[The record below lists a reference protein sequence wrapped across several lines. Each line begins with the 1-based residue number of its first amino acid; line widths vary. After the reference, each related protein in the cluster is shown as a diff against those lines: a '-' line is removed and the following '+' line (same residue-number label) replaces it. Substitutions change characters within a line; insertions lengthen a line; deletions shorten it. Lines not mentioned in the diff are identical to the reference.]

1 MGHQHHWR
9 LEPPEGRLYFNKTFD
24 ERYGDEEDL
33 ATNAYLTSPEELQRL
48 RCLLAND
55 PAFEN
60 SPSWPKLT
68 EWCSSC
74 TKTRLVKVVLHS
86 EEEKV
91 QKQKDD
97 KEEEIIAKE
106 EVVTVCKVEEEDS
119 SCDARAKDAFTQ
131 TPQRRRKG
139 GRGSRMR
146 RLLAFKLMLTDK
158 KGLPLFRLLTLRKTD
173 ARCSK
178 REEFVRVQEESASP
192 QLQRKS
198 MKVVEVEEKEAKVNS
213 VDLRKEEER
222 CPSLGASTGDTPIFT
237 PRSFHPDVA
246 VPTPNH
252 FQQLPA
258 VPSSDPSSTSF
269 LWFPTPSFTTFYSS
283 PPYGLMPGPQW
294 MICGTCQSWGCVS
307 VS

>member
-1 MGHQHHWR
+1 M
-9 LEPPEGRLYFNKTFD
+9 
-24 ERYGDEEDL
+24 
-33 ATNAYLTSPEELQRL
+33 
-48 RCLLAND
+48 
-55 PAFEN
+55 
-60 SPSWPKLT
+60 
-68 EWCSSC
+68 
-74 TKTRLVKVVLHS
+74 LHP

-91 QKQKDD
+91 QKQEDD
-97 KEEEIIAKE
+97 KEEEILVKE
-106 EVVTVCKVEEEDS
+106 EVVTVCKVEEKNS
-119 SCDARAKDAFTQ
+119 SCEARAKDAFTQ

-146 RLLAFKLMLTDK
+146 RLLAFQLMLTDK
-158 KGLPLFRLLTLRKTD
+158 KGLPLSRLLTLRKTD

-192 QLQRKS
+192 KLQRKS
-198 MKVVEVEEKEAKVNS
+198 VKVVEVEEKETKVNS

-294 MICGTCQSWGCVS
+294 MICGTCQS
-307 VS
+307 

>member
-1 MGHQHHWR
+1 M
-9 LEPPEGRLYFNKTFD
+9 
-24 ERYGDEEDL
+24 

-97 KEEEIIAKE
+97 KEEEITAKE
-106 EVVTVCKVEEEDS
+106 EVVTVWKVEEEDS

-146 RLLAFKLMLTDK
+146 RLLAFQLMLTDK
-158 KGLPLFRLLTLRKTD
+158 KGLPLSRLLTIKETNSRH
-173 ARCSK
+173 SK
-178 REEFVRVQEESASP
+178 REEQMRLEEESASP
-192 QLQRKS
+192 FLNRKS
-198 MKVVEVEEKEAKVNS
+198 AKVG
-213 VDLRKEEER
+213 KEEEE
-222 CPSLGASTGDTPIFT
+222 
-237 PRSFHPDVA
+237 
-246 VPTPNH
+246 
-252 FQQLPA
+252 
-258 VPSSDPSSTSF
+258 
-269 LWFPTPSFTTFYSS
+269 
-283 PPYGLMPGPQW
+283 
-294 MICGTCQSWGCVS
+294 
-307 VS
+307 